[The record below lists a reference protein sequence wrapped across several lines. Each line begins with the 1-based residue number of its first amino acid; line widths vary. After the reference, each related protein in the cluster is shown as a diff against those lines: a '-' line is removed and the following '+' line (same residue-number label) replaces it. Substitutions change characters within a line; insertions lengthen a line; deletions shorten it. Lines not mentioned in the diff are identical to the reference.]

1 MYMTFNK
8 MLELTNYIVVN
19 ITIYI
24 NFNKL
29 YSNMRGENMS
39 SPVFELRNIDYFFD
53 NKHVLENINI
63 KINKGEF
70 LAIVGPNGAGKST
83 LLKIILGLL
92 PMQKGEIY
100 AEGKLYKGN
109 KTSLKISYVSQKA
122 FAFNA
127 GFPASVKEVV
137 LSGLTKTKKLF
148 QRFNKTDIEK
158 VEHVLN
164 RLNISHLINKNI
176 AELSGGQQQ
185 RVLIARAL
193 ISNPSVLVLDEPTNG
208 IDAKHVSEFYETL
221 ERLKRQ
227 GITIILVTHDIGV
240 VADTATEVACLN
252 KHLHFHG
259 TTEDFKSLDEVE
271 ISKIYGHP
279 IQFIDHQHNR
289 GCCNAEEI

>member
-1 MYMTFNK
+1 MFFT
-8 MLELTNYIVVN
+8 
-19 ITIYI
+19 
-24 NFNKL
+24 L
-29 YSNMRGENMS
+29 YSIERGENMS
-39 SPVFELRNIDYFFD
+39 TPVFELNNIDYYFD

-63 KINKGEF
+63 KINRGEF

-92 PMQKGEIY
+92 PIQKGKIY
-100 AEGKLYKGN
+100 VDGIDYNGKQ
-109 KTSLKISYVSQKA
+109 SMLKISYVSQKA
-122 FAFNA
+122 QAFKS

-137 LSGLTKTKKLF
+137 LSGLTKRKKLF
-148 QRFNKTDIEK
+148 QRFNKEDEK
-158 VEHVLN
+158 KVATVLQ
-164 RLNISHLINKNI
+164 RLNISNLIDKNI

-193 ISNPSVLVLDEPTNG
+193 ISEPSVLILDEPTNG

-221 ERLKRQ
+221 QRLKQ
-227 GITIILVTHDIGV
+227 EGVTIILVTHDIGV

-259 TTEDFKSLDEVE
+259 STEEFKSLDEVE

-279 IQFIDHQHNR
+279 IQFVDHQHNR
-289 GCCNAEEI
+289 ECCSS

>member
-1 MYMTFNK
+1 
-8 MLELTNYIVVN
+8 
-19 ITIYI
+19 
-24 NFNKL
+24 
-29 YSNMRGENMS
+29 MS
-39 SPVFELRNIDYFFD
+39 TPVFELNNIDYYFD

-63 KINKGEF
+63 KINRGEF

-92 PMQKGEIY
+92 PIQKGKIY
-100 AEGKLYKGN
+100 VDGIDYNGKQ
-109 KTSLKISYVSQKA
+109 SMLKISYVSQKA
-122 FAFNA
+122 QAFKS

-137 LSGLTKTKKLF
+137 LSGLTKRKKLF
-148 QRFNKTDIEK
+148 QRFNKEDEK
-158 VEHVLN
+158 KVATVLQ
-164 RLNISHLINKNI
+164 RLNISNLIDKNI

-193 ISNPSVLVLDEPTNG
+193 ISEPPVLILDEPTNG

-221 ERLKRQ
+221 QRLKQ
-227 GITIILVTHDIGV
+227 EGVTIILVTHDIGV

-259 TTEDFKSLDEVE
+259 STEEFKSLDEVE

-279 IQFIDHQHNR
+279 IQFVDHQHNR
-289 GCCNAEEI
+289 ECCSS

>member
-1 MYMTFNK
+1 
-8 MLELTNYIVVN
+8 
-19 ITIYI
+19 
-24 NFNKL
+24 
-29 YSNMRGENMS
+29 MS
-39 SPVFELRNIDYFFD
+39 TPVFELNNIDYYFD

-63 KINKGEF
+63 KINRGEF

-92 PMQKGEIY
+92 PIQKGKIY
-100 AEGKLYKGN
+100 VDGIDYNGKQ
-109 KTSLKISYVSQKA
+109 SMLKISYVSQKA
-122 FAFNA
+122 QAFKS

-137 LSGLTKTKKLF
+137 LSGLTKRKKLF
-148 QRFNKTDIEK
+148 QHFNKEDEK
-158 VEHVLN
+158 KVATVLQ
-164 RLNISHLINKNI
+164 RLNISNLIDKNI

-193 ISNPSVLVLDEPTNG
+193 ISEPSVLILDEPTNG

-221 ERLKRQ
+221 QRLKQ
-227 GITIILVTHDIGV
+227 EGVTIILVTHDIGV

-259 TTEDFKSLDEVE
+259 STEEFKSLDEVE

-279 IQFIDHQHNR
+279 IQFVDHQHNR
-289 GCCNAEEI
+289 ECCSS